1 MFQRCPKV
9 ARISILTH
17 GLIPY
22 VLLALAVTTAI
33 AVVIFH
39 RALIKKHSWTKFY
52 DEIHKTQTKQC
63 EGTWHVAV
71 WDKDVC
77 EKTFEN
83 LAEFPKYPLYPDRL
97 YCAENLSSAVENT
110 ERSLIKRVQYYFQP
124 MESGLY
130 KFRARST
137 ASLRV
142 FLESN
147 HQSPKI
153 ALILESSRGKN
164 GFLYSKDYLLT
175 SHRSYY
181 FELILFCHPA
191 EENSSFD
198 IDWLVPGSTQFRPIR
213 SRDFKSVR
221 HVVRTQHALSTGVN
235 KSMSPNQYILLGFIP
250 RIHIVNSFP
259 HCSSRNFTPSE
270 VAEET
275 TVHTF
280 PNPPTPEM
288 ENLAHFISRSFQK
301 AVPR

>member
-39 RALIKKHSWTKFY
+39 RALIKKHSWAKFY

-110 ERSLIKRVQYYFQP
+110 ERSLIKRV
-124 MESGLY
+124 
-130 KFRARST
+130 
-137 ASLRV
+137 
-142 FLESN
+142 
-147 HQSPKI
+147 
-153 ALILESSRGKN
+153 
-164 GFLYSKDYLLT
+164 
-175 SHRSYY
+175 
-181 FELILFCHPA
+181 
-191 EENSSFD
+191 
-198 IDWLVPGSTQFRPIR
+198 
-213 SRDFKSVR
+213 
-221 HVVRTQHALSTGVN
+221 
-235 KSMSPNQYILLGFIP
+235 
-250 RIHIVNSFP
+250 
-259 HCSSRNFTPSE
+259 
-270 VAEET
+270 
-275 TVHTF
+275 
-280 PNPPTPEM
+280 
-288 ENLAHFISRSFQK
+288 
-301 AVPR
+301 